1 MTKRKLSA
9 ISFVVG
15 LLSLFPAR
23 GLAAGGSDSA
33 PDSIASPKQGIME
46 VTTESVAISD
56 EILVS
61 DHGHSLFFTHFI
73 WGAEIGS
80 SIDLTSHDMS
90 TFDLDVT
97 LGYKN
102 SFIQLLGAS
111 VGIHK
116 SIHTGNT
123 FIPVCGVIR
132 TSFRSK
138 PSPCFLHIEAGYSFN
153 TIKDADTFGDFTCAV
168 GLGVNFSQ
176 SRRARTYM
184 ILSAGYRYFNENHQ
198 AIAKL
203 DTKYI
208 YIAKLGFG
216 VSF

>member
-1 MTKRKLSA
+1 MCFR
-9 ISFVVG
+9 
-15 LLSLFPAR
+15 
-23 GLAAGGSDSA
+23 
-33 PDSIASPKQGIME
+33 
-46 VTTESVAISD
+46 
-56 EILVS
+56 
-61 DHGHSLFFTHFI
+61 
-73 WGAEIGS
+73 
-80 SIDLTSHDMS
+80 
-90 TFDLDVT
+90 
-97 LGYKN
+97 
-102 SFIQLLGAS
+102 
-111 VGIHK
+111 
-116 SIHTGNT
+116 
-123 FIPVCGVIR
+123 IR